1 MVVQIC
7 CGQKCVYKRIPC
19 RFIKP
24 GVYFRKNTDVIINVE
39 MYIVISKTFFGNNVY
54 CKPINQHTV

>member
-19 RFIKP
+19 RFIKA
-24 GVYFRKNTDVIINVE
+24 GVYFRQNTDVIFNVE
-39 MYIVISKTFFGNNVY
+39 IYIVISKTFFGNNVY
-54 CKPINQHTV
+54 C